1 MRVQAFQGETRV
13 KALILSLLIAAAP
26 AGALAQSAA
35 KTAADFLSTSPAPA
49 MPAVDPPAA
58 PVVPEVLRD
67 YRYCEIIPVTVSLSG
82 FSAQV
87 FNTLGYG
94 DCPQD
99 QWARVTESEM
109 RKRFGA
115 VTVLLNGPRHFIM
128 DKIIPKGETAR
139 GEIITVNGLTL
150 ESRATIDLSVADM
163 RAKPY
168 HQHVVTRETT
178 YRFDAGKPTFRLTD
192 PDGAVYVMQSYATF
206 VDPTLTY
213 EALPA
218 LGAKLKL
225 PKGWSYGVVTPDAPL
240 LVKAEGKATVIQD
253 DFKNTY
259 QKMTP

>member
-1 MRVQAFQGETRV
+1 MN
-13 KALILSLLIAAAP
+13 ALILSVVIALAP
-26 AGALAQSAA
+26 AGAFAQSAA
-35 KTAADFLSTSPAPA
+35 KSASEFLARTPAAAPSA
-49 MPAVDPPAA
+49 EAPLA

-82 FSAQV
+82 FTAQV

-99 QWARVTESEM
+99 QWKGVGESEM

-115 VTVLLNGPRHFIM
+115 VKVLLNGPRHFIM
-128 DKIIPKGETAR
+128 DKIIPKGATAR

-150 ESRATIDLSVADM
+150 ESRATIDLTVADM
-163 RAKPY
+163 LGTAYRE
-168 HQHVVTRETT
+168 HMIDRETT

-192 PDGAVYVMQSYATF
+192 PDGAVYVMQSYAKS
-206 VDPTLTY
+206 VDPALSY

-225 PKGWSYGVVTPDAPL
+225 PTGWSYGVVTPDTPL
-240 LVKAEGKATVIQD
+240 MVKAEGKAVVIQD